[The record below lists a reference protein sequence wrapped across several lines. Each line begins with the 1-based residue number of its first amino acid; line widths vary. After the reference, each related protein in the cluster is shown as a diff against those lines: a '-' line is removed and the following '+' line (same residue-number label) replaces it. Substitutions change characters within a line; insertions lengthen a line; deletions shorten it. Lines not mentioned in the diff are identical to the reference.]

1 MEECS
6 PCSISAP
13 ACADPWT
20 FDLSHSDGWEVS
32 LLICI
37 SLMAKDVEYFFKCFL
52 AIRDFSVDNSLYSVF
67 KLGYL
72 GSWCLTS

>member
-1 MEECS
+1 
-6 PCSISAP
+6 
-13 ACADPWT
+13 
-20 FDLSHSDGWEVS
+20 VS